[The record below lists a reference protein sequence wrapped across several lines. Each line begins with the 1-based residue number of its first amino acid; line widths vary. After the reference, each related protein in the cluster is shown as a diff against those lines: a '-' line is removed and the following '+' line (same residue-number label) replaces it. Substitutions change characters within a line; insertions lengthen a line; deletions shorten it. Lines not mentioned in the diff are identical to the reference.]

1 MKIDVLNT
9 QGQNT
14 GRSVDLPE
22 SIFGIEPNTHVIYLA
37 VKEYLANQR
46 QGTHDSTERGDVHRT
61 TKKFKRQKGTGGAR
75 AGSLKNPMFKG
86 GGRAFGPH
94 PRDYSQKLNKKVNV
108 LARKSALSQLL
119 TNNKIKVVEDFSF
132 AKPKTSEFLN
142 ILKNLG
148 LSTSKTLVVTPD
160 LNETT
165 FLSGRNLAKT
175 KLKVAADLSTY
186 EMLNCQ
192 TLLLTESSIQK
203 ITETLS

>member
-94 PRDYSQKLNKKVNV
+94 PRDYSQKLNKKVKV

-160 LNETT
+160 HNETT